1 MGSPKAVAFANLSK
15 IFREEKTGLNVKAVD
30 DVSAM
35 VEPGELVTLLGPSGC
50 GKTTILRMI
59 AGFERPSE
67 GRIDID
73 KQDVTNL
80 PPEKRDV
87 GMVFQNYALFPHM
100 TVWENLDFVLSLRPV
115 DAAVKKRKIR
125 EFLAMVGLEGKGDRA
140 PHELSGGQQQRVAL
154 ARSLILSPSVLLLDE
169 PLSNLDAILREQ
181 MRVEIKKIQKSLGMT
196 AIYVTHDR
204 TEAMS
209 LSDRIIVMHGGKI
222 IQIDTPP
229 EIYANPAS
237 MYVASLI
244 GKAAF
249 FTGIVRGTGEVCDV
263 AVNGKI
269 LSVPRWASE
278 LRVGQETLV
287 MCRPE
292 SLVLGPPGEGT
303 IRGRVVTSM
312 YLGDTLEVY
321 VSTYDGEIMVQI
333 PNPAGKR
340 MYNAGEAVGVTIQPE
355 FAKAMLAGNE

>member
-1 MGSPKAVAFANLSK
+1 MGSPKAVAFTNLTK
-15 IFREEKTGLNVKAVD
+15 IFREGKTGLKVKAVD
-30 DVSAM
+30 DVTAM

-59 AGFERPSE
+59 AGFERPTA
-67 GRIDID
+67 GTIAIDNL
-73 KQDVTNL
+73 DVTGL

-100 TVWENLDFVLSLRPV
+100 TVWENLDFVLSLRPA
-115 DAAVKKRKIR
+115 DAATKKRRIR

-154 ARSLILSPSVLLLDE
+154 ARSLILGPSVLLLDE

-209 LSDRIIVMHGGKI
+209 LSDRIIVMHGGRI

-237 MYVASLI
+237 QYVASLI

-249 FTGIVRGTGEVCDV
+249 FSGTVRGVDNVCDV
-263 AVNGKI
+263 MVNGKI
-269 LSVPRWASE
+269 LPVPRWAPE
-278 LRVGQETLV
+278 LATGQEALV

-292 SLVLGPPGEGT
+292 SLVLCPPGEGT

-340 MYNAGEAVGVTIQPE
+340 LYSAGEAVGVAIQPE
-355 FAKAMLAGNE
+355 FAKALAPGEG